1 MNIHFRDCNTDL
13 QPITFDCL
21 GNWKMQNQNFLAV
34 IESSSN
40 ETEQKYKCGT
50 YEYDNHDQT
59 QLTLRINND
68 CSTLPKRNSVTNQ
81 QVFKIKK
88 SLNFLESNSFNE
100 LEIAFPDNL
109 QGDWQYMTISKNLLT
124 YRDES
129 SLKTFYMSLVTILE
143 SDKYIVRSRSQC
155 GEENYKCIIITQ
167 LHDNVIETQISSK
180 TLSSFTN
187 YDVCNNKY
195 FNMKEWVTQAKI
207 GENVTKEKC
216 PIYGKYFGKLPDD
229 MKLCSVISSDCKNPD
244 IMFYQ
249 IGPCDSHDIYE
260 TRVYR
265 CLGHWIDKKS
275 TNVYTLT
282 QRVDV
287 VNTYECFVGLM
298 TNSDDGKNI
307 FIREAGEEGNC
318 YKSLDPFSFGM
329 EMNRTG
335 ENDGIFVRGMIL
347 MRFNSSLLFLLFFES
362 RNMSL

>member
-1 MNIHFRDCNTDL
+1 MKIHFHV
-13 QPITFDCL
+13 
-21 GNWKMQNQNFLAV
+21 W
-34 IESSSN
+34 
-40 ETEQKYKCGT
+40 
-50 YEYDNHDQT
+50 
-59 QLTLRINND
+59 
-68 CSTLPKRNSVTNQ
+68 
-81 QVFKIKK
+81 
-88 SLNFLESNSFNE
+88 
-100 LEIAFPDNL
+100 
-109 QGDWQYMTISKNLLT
+109 
-124 YRDES
+124 
-129 SLKTFYMSLVTILE
+129 KTFFYCPTE
-143 SDKYIVRSRSQC
+143 
-155 GEENYKCIIITQ
+155 
-167 LHDNVIETQISSK
+167 
-180 TLSSFTN
+180 
-187 YDVCNNKY
+187 
-195 FNMKEWVTQAKI
+195 I

-249 IGPCDSHDIYE
+249 IGPCDLRDIYE

-275 TNVYTLT
+275 SNVYTLT

-335 ENDGIFVRGMIL
+335 ENDGIFLRGMIL
-347 MRFNSSLLFLLFFES
+347 MRFNSSLLLFFEF
-362 RNMSL
+362 RNMSV